1 VAVVI
6 ELTARAITLTPGV
19 RSGAAERCPI
29 SREHTGT
36 SRCTRSWCPDRSPE
50 LEISLRDSV
59 TLRAFENTSKVRTT
73 MPWTCS
79 TRDNSVTSPPLVTAR
94 STRTPPRNHRPS
106 LGTRAR
112 LSDQL
117 CKSSASAAMNNM
129 KHIGCNVHS
138 SCGHHRQGSTGHR
151 GSQQG
156 GRPEYAR
163 NPTLNSSTS
172 STSAKN
178 TCSAVLGDPCVRQTI
193 VCGTPARLRRF
204 GSWHPSANG
213 ARNLTRVGTRSS
225 RLFDTAPMAS
235 FSRIPV
241 APE

>member
-1 VAVVI
+1 MAVVI

-29 SREHTGT
+29 SRENTGS
-36 SRCTRSWCPDRSPE
+36 SRCARSWCPDRSPE

-59 TLRAFENTSKVRTT
+59 TLMAFENTSKVRTT

-79 TRDNSVTSPPLVTAR
+79 TRDDSVTSPPLVTAR

-112 LSDQL
+112 LSDRL
-117 CKSSASAAMNNM
+117 CKSSASAAMNKL

-151 GSQQG
+151 GSRQG
-156 GRPEYAR
+156 LEH
-163 NPTLNSSTS
+163 
-172 STSAKN
+172 
-178 TCSAVLGDPCVRQTI
+178 
-193 VCGTPARLRRF
+193 ARLTRRLRLVARTPTTIPHEAVAL
-204 GSWHPSANG
+204 GQRAMSLQPMSTQRLGVPAAGYPSG
-213 ARNLTRVGTRSS
+213 C
-225 RLFDTAPMAS
+225 P
-235 FSRIPV
+235 
-241 APE
+241 